1 MIEIPRP
8 VYDDIIKHCK
18 TCYPQE
24 ACGFL
29 AGEKSKVRVFIPIEN
44 SDHSTVSY
52 MMDPRQQMRA
62 FEKMNREKM
71 ELVGIVHS
79 HVASP
84 ATPSQRDLSLAF
96 YPDVSYV
103 IVSLADMHKP
113 DLQSWRIAE
122 GRSSPDE
129 VKTS

>member
-1 MIEIPRP
+1 MIEISKSVHDEVIR
-8 VYDDIIKHCK
+8 HCK
-18 TCYPQE
+18 SCYPQE

-29 AGEKSKVRVFIPIEN
+29 AGSASKIRVFIPIEN
-44 SDHSTVSY
+44 TDHSTVSY

-62 FEKMNREKM
+62 FDRMNREAL

-84 ATPSQRDLSLAF
+84 ASPSQKDLSLAY

-103 IVSLADMHKP
+103 IVSLADMDRP
-113 DLQSWRIAE
+113 DLKSFRISD
-122 GRSSPDE
+122 GRSASEE
-129 VKTS
+129 VRIS